1 MISNTFRDLDALPII
16 GQAPERDA
24 IRASI
29 VNYVSGGS
37 VFILSMVAF
46 YFLGSLQVITT
57 EISTKPIDGA
67 ACKMLSAITITRDI
81 GTTFYNAMTGNN
93 VLLGCSQPLS
103 STSPFCQC
111 TSMNQG
117 SPAFSIRYESVF
129 FATYDECL
137 NSLTYTCAHEYDS
150 ISKGYS
156 VSCKFTADGS
166 ISYNSKDK
174 ITGNQLSFFATF
186 ANTPYAIGNTWQAS
200 TPCSKPVPSA
210 ENLSSAVKAGLP
222 PSYLCAPFLTN
233 QPYICSVSSRLSPL
247 QMVAQSSSLATNVMF
262 VLGIILVAVLK
273 RRRQARQDSTTSITP
288 TQSDTVSDNESSSS
302 SLSSPTSTKNST
314 VGNYSIVN
322 YNSAREIQ
330 KARVEGV

>member
-1 MISNTFRDLDALPII
+1 MISNTFRDLDALPIT
-16 GQAPERDA
+16 GQATERDA

-29 VNYVSGGS
+29 LNYVTGGT

-93 VLLGCSQPLS
+93 VLFGCSQPLS

-111 TSMNQG
+111 TVMNLG

-129 FATYDECL
+129 FATFDECL

-150 ISKGYS
+150 ISRGYS

-166 ISYNSKDK
+166 ITYNSKDK
-174 ITGNQLSFFATF
+174 ITGNLLSFFTTF
-186 ANTPYAIGNTWQAS
+186 VNTPFTIGSYMQAS
-200 TPCSKPVPSA
+200 TPCSKPLPSA
-210 ENLSSAVKAGLP
+210 EDLSSAVKAGLP
-222 PSYLCAPFLTN
+222 PSYICAPFLTN

-262 VLGIILVAVLK
+262 LLGIILVAVLK
-273 RRRQARQDSTTSITP
+273 RRSQARQGSNSITP
-288 TQSDTVSDNESSSS
+288 TLSDIVSDNESSSS
-302 SLSSPTSTKNST
+302 ASFTKNNT

-322 YNSAREIQ
+322 NNSAQEVKQ
-330 KARVEGV
+330 TRVEGV